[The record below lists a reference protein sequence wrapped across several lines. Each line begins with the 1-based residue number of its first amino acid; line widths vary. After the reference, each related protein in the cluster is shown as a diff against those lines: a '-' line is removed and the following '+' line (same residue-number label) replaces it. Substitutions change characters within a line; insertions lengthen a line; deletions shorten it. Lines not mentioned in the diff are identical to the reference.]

1 MSPRLPGVTRWVGQ
15 PREAARHGRGIFFG
29 SANSNASLWGANAV
43 NGIINIVTKS
53 SKDTQ
58 GGYVTAGGGNVLQSL
73 GEIRLGGRLNDQTT
87 FRIYGK
93 ASNSDKQFSPEGDSH
108 DRWMRVSGGMRLDWQ
123 PDKSNLVTLDG
134 GFTRSETG
142 ADDRFA
148 LWFGPPFGRN
158 IPETEQRDSEH
169 ILARWTHELNSGSN
183 MTLQAYWD
191 RYQLIGDSNY
201 RNARWNTFDVD
212 FQTARNLLSR
222 PPHRKGSERGSVPGS
237 EGV

>member
-58 GGYVTAGGGNVLQSL
+58 GGYVTASGGNVLQSL

-93 ASNSDKQFSPEGDSH
+93 ASNSDKQAT
-108 DRWMRVSGGMRLDWQ
+108 R
-123 PDKSNLVTLDG
+123 TTDG
-134 GFTRSETG
+134 C
-142 ADDRFA
+142 
-148 LWFGPPFGRN
+148 
-158 IPETEQRDSEH
+158 
-169 ILARWTHELNSGSN
+169 
-183 MTLQAYWD
+183 
-191 RYQLIGDSNY
+191 
-201 RNARWNTFDVD
+201 V
-212 FQTARNLLSR
+212 
-222 PPHRKGSERGSVPGS
+222 
-237 EGV
+237 